1 MRSELR
7 EYYIVVRSAPGV
19 AKAWTPVDP
28 TNGYTYDL
36 EKLPKRGKF
45 GLESRAQVA
54 VDKCRADTATH
65 LGHLRRIGDAHAKS
79 MIPFYEGLEFRVA
92 KVAITVD
99 L

>member
-1 MRSELR
+1 MRSELH
-7 EYYIVVRSAPGV
+7 EYYIIVRSAPGV

-28 TNGYTYDL
+28 VTGYTYDL

-45 GLESRAQVA
+45 GMEAKAQTFA
-54 VDKCRADTATH
+54 ADLKVQANAH
-65 LGHLRRIGDAHAKS
+65 LDRLKAIGDAHAKS